1 MKIPQIRLDLSK
13 TMTMFTKDE
22 EKEIKLQ
29 FWHGL
34 TQELNHV
41 KGLHA
46 NKVNWTNFN
55 TSIRHMYFRM
65 EADENGARL
74 CIDLQ
79 FPDQGIRELFYEQF
93 TEFSNILNKRFED
106 RLIWLPTFQHWNG
119 KTISRIYVGMEG
131 NFYDRSQ
138 WPEMFTFLTQNF
150 TILEAFWSEFGD
162 VFKNM
167 K

>member
-34 TQELNHV
+34 TQELNQV

-65 EADENGARL
+65 EADENGVCL

-79 FPDQGIRELFYEQF
+79 FPDLGIRELFYEQF

-131 NFYDRSQ
+131 NFYDRTQ